1 MFFRRVFYVE
11 DMYSQ
16 NLATAP
22 FVNRST
28 GGASL
33 LRGVLAMIL
42 VLTVWS
48 EGVQAH
54 AQQKIGY
61 VDSQRIMEQLP
72 EYATVQQKL
81 EKLET
86 QWRDEIQKKREQV
99 QQLQE
104 EYRAWELLY
113 TEEERAKKRKAIDR
127 AQREV
132 EQLRQKYFGPEGR
145 LYTQQKELMRP
156 IQERVLNAAEEVA
169 TTEGYDFVL
178 DKAGKVL
185 FMYAREE
192 HNLTQ
197 SVLQELGINPEQATS
212 GRQ

>member
-1 MFFRRVFYVE
+1 
-11 DMYSQ
+11 
-16 NLATAP
+16 
-22 FVNRST
+22 
-28 GGASL
+28 
-33 LRGVLAMIL
+33 MIL

>member
-1 MFFRRVFYVE
+1 
-11 DMYSQ
+11 MYSQ